1 MPNASILQHY
11 TSLHAAYL
19 HANGERGTE
28 YLLQQIHL
36 NGTERVLEMGFGT
49 GATLVKLKSRYP
61 DLRLSG
67 IEADPAMIKKA
78 AARLRF
84 CGLRGR
90 VSLLHTDDR
99 LRIPSGSVDLVYVE
113 SVLAILDEN
122 ILAETLRFLASVLK
136 PGGIL
141 AINESIWHRE
151 IPCTDIREIN
161 KKCLETFGIIQCTEQ
176 MTGVEATSV
185 LFEKYGFKT
194 LAGIRISVSEKS
206 SAKRQNY
213 REYLSA
219 LFTLL
224 GKLRLYLQPELRKKH
239 TQYSSEMRQIFE
251 PGREYLSGTFML
263 FQKTGLSA
271 GY

>member
-1 MPNASILQHY
+1 
-11 TSLHAAYL
+11 
-19 HANGERGTE
+19 
-28 YLLQQIHL
+28 
-36 NGTERVLEMGFGT
+36 
-49 GATLVKLKSRYP
+49 
-61 DLRLSG
+61 
-67 IEADPAMIKKA
+67 
-78 AARLRF
+78 
-84 CGLRGR
+84 
-90 VSLLHTDDR
+90 
-99 LRIPSGSVDLVYVE
+99 
-113 SVLAILDEN
+113 
-122 ILAETLRFLASVLK
+122 
-136 PGGIL
+136 
-141 AINESIWHRE
+141 
-151 IPCTDIREIN
+151 REIN